1 MPTSSFVETLIPI
14 EDSGQNKSGSTLK
27 NNELAETS
35 NDVSININNFD
46 RNSLI

>member
-1 MPTSSFVETLIPI
+1 METLIQV
-14 EDSGQNKSGSTLK
+14 EDNGQNTPESNLK
-27 NNELAETS
+27 NNELAGTS

>member
-1 MPTSSFVETLIPI
+1 METLIQV
-14 EDSGQNKSGSTLK
+14 EDSGQITPESNLK
-27 NNELAETS
+27 NNELAGTS